1 MSLLPAV
8 VDKDDWLERFDAARA
23 ELAQIET
30 VEGAARFRAYAT
42 TLATAARS
50 LKIGKDG
57 VRSAEFLVLEAERRL
72 GELLAPSKY
81 QPGILRDAG
90 VTANESSRAQ
100 QVAAVPNEVFEDFR
114 ATTRTPKRER
124 LLRVAREAKAAER
137 RAEPSEP
144 STRTDDI
151 EIRHGDL
158 RTALDDLAGTVD
170 AIITDPPYPAE
181 FLGEFDALGDL
192 AARLLAPCGVLVA
205 MVGQSHLPEYMARLG
220 AHLTYRWTAAYMVDG
235 PAARIHQRMVGTKW
249 KPLLVYDRGAER
261 SFIAQDVFRSSAD
274 DKEHHGW
281 GQSESG
287 MSDIVSRLTF
297 PGSLVVDPFLGGGT
311 TALVC
316 RDLGRRFVGCD
327 IDADAVATTRERLA

>member
-1 MSLLPAV
+1 
-8 VDKDDWLERFDAARA
+8 
-23 ELAQIET
+23 
-30 VEGAARFRAYAT
+30 
-42 TLATAARS
+42 
-50 LKIGKDG
+50 
-57 VRSAEFLVLEAERRL
+57 
-72 GELLAPSKY
+72 
-81 QPGILRDAG
+81 
-90 VTANESSRAQ
+90 
-100 QVAAVPNEVFEDFR
+100 VAAVPNEVFEDFR